1 MEVTP
6 PRRKRRGEHPY
17 LHQVVLPA
25 ITWGGALCS
34 TGFGELLPMLLALN
48 AEPVPG
54 YRCLEWS
61 AGVPFF
67 VPRLVIELGTSVG

>member
-1 MEVTP
+1 MWKL
-6 PRRKRRGEHPY
+6 PRPAARGGGAPY
-17 LHQVVLPA
+17 LPQVVLPA
-25 ITWGGALCS
+25 ITLGAALRS

>member
-1 MEVTP
+1 
-6 PRRKRRGEHPY
+6 
-17 LHQVVLPA
+17 
-25 ITWGGALCS
+25 
-34 TGFGELLPMLLALN
+34 MLLALN

-67 VPRLVIELGTSVG
+67 VARLVIELGTSVG